1 LTKLPLTVIGL
12 NSSGYC
18 VLRQCL
24 NWQRVKLTAHSDGL
38 GNRDFFFCTPGL
50 PITQCDTDP
59 RHHQGRDQGDPT
71 QTKVQS
77 HYNDTSNKL
86 KSSVLPAHW
95 RFSAQLIMKI
105 LVGIAFILIIGSL
118 ASALVFLM
126 RDKGRSNRTVQ
137 ALAFRVG
144 FSILLFVL
152 ILVAH
157 RLGWIQP
164 TGIAY

>member
-1 LTKLPLTVIGL
+1 M
-12 NSSGYC
+12 
-18 VLRQCL
+18 
-24 NWQRVKLTAHSDGL
+24 
-38 GNRDFFFCTPGL
+38 
-50 PITQCDTDP
+50 
-59 RHHQGRDQGDPT
+59 
-71 QTKVQS
+71 
-77 HYNDTSNKL
+77 
-86 KSSVLPAHW
+86 PAHW